1 MVAAWILII
10 TLSLPSFGGP
20 IVITVTTQTK
30 AECEKFRSMVV
41 KQFQEL
47 LIPDTGLSKGL
58 EVIP

>member
-30 AECEKFRSMVV
+30 AGCEKFRPRARHLHDNQSGM
-41 KQFQEL
+41 
-47 LIPDTGLSKGL
+47 PTGC
-58 EVIP
+58 P